1 MIQNTLALLLLF
13 DSDELFIVVS
23 DLFQRR
29 GDGEEQGKIKR
40 IPLYDTNLVL
50 PITDLANPIMQIR
63 YMIGTRIF
71 TKNAI

>member
-29 GDGEEQGKIKR
+29 GNEEEQEKIIR
-40 IPLYDTNLVL
+40 TPLYGANLML
-50 PITDLANPIMQIR
+50 PIIDLANPTIQIC
-63 YMIGTRIF
+63 YTIGTRIF

>member
-29 GDGEEQGKIKR
+29 GNGEEQEKIKR
-40 IPLYDTNLVL
+40 TPSYGTNLVL
-50 PITDLANPIMQIR
+50 PITDLANPIIQIL
-63 YMIGTRIF
+63 YTIGTRIF